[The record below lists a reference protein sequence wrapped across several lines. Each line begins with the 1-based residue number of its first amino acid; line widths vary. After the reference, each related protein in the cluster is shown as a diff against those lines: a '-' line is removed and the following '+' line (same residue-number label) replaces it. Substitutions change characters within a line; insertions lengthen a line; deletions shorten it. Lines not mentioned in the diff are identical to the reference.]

1 MKDWIDSHVPHVV
14 VGYIALVIGY
24 FEPVKNI
31 VHLVVLMSLIDF
43 IFGIWAAKR
52 NSVAIVSRRMWRTID
67 KIFKEVVIVLAVY
80 CVDIEIG
87 YIALH
92 KSVAWFIV
100 GVEFWSIIETLSKT
114 SDHRVFR
121 LIKKMMQM
129 KIKEKTGI
137 DIEEN
142 GQ

>member
-31 VHLVVLMSLIDF
+31 VHLVVLMSLMDF

-80 CVDIEIG
+80 CIDIEIG
-87 YIALH
+87 YLSMH
-92 KSVAWFIV
+92 KAVAWFIV

-142 GQ
+142 GK